1 MREKVNMN
9 CVFVTGTDTDAGKT
23 VSAIA
28 LLQALTQRGF
38 RCLASK
44 PIAAGADTTADGLR
58 NSDALLLQQAAG
70 GQQTYAEVNP
80 LCFAPAIA
88 PHIAAE
94 LAGQSLQAH
103 QLQLILR
110 TLQRR
115 SADWL
120 VIEGAGGWLL
130 PLNNQETLADVIE
143 ALQLPVLLVVGLK
156 LGCLNHAL
164 LTVADIQR
172 RGLKLIGWIGN
183 QVAAEP
189 MLFQEQNIALLKARI
204 PAPCVGFLPHCA
216 DWQQGMADYL
226 DVNQL
231 LHH

>member
-1 MREKVNMN
+1 MN

>member
-1 MREKVNMN
+1 MN

-28 LLQALTQRGF
+28 LLQALVRRGF
-38 RCLASK
+38 HCLASK
-44 PIAAGADTTADGLR
+44 PIAAGAEPTADGLR

-70 GQQTYAEVNP
+70 GAQSYAEVNP
-80 LCFAPAIA
+80 FCFAPAIA

-103 QLQLILR
+103 QLQLVLGE
-110 TLQRR
+110 LQQQ

-130 PLNNQETLADVIE
+130 PLNNSETMADVIE

-183 QVAAEP
+183 QVTAEP
-189 MLFQEQNIALLKARI
+189 MLFQQQNISLLKARI
-204 PAPCVGFLPHCA
+204 SAPCLGLLPHCA
-216 DWQQGMADYL
+216 DWQQGMANYL

-231 LHH
+231 LQH

>member
-1 MREKVNMN
+1 MS

-28 LLQALTQRGF
+28 LLQALAQRGY

-44 PIAAGADTTADGLR
+44 PIAAGAEATAEGLR

-70 GQQTYAEVNP
+70 GAQSYAEVNP
-80 LCFAPAIA
+80 FCYAPPIA

-94 LAGQSLQAH
+94 LAGQSLQAQ
-103 QLQLILR
+103 QLQLVLR
-110 TLQRR
+110 ELQQQ

-130 PLNNQETLADVIE
+130 PLNNSETLADVIE

-189 MLFQEQNIALLKARI
+189 MLFQEQNIALLKSRI
-204 PAPCVGFLPHCA
+204 AAPCLGLLPHCA
-216 DWQQGMADYL
+216 DWQQGMANYL

-231 LHH
+231 LQH